1 MRRIL
6 VLDDD
11 RENVEYLNGILSQE
25 GHSIQAASDAE
36 AALHRIKAWK
46 PQLLLLNVNQ
56 PAPLLRD
63 LILKVRAA
71 CSDDYLAIILL
82 VGQTATVDMGNGGLD
97 LGADDYLM
105 KPFRAHELIT
115 RIRTMLHYKDT
126 QDLLRRANHRI
137 EEISSTDDLTGLMNM
152 RTLHRKGEEEV
163 LRSRRFKKPVSALL
177 INLDRFSDINHKLG
191 FQTGSAVLQEMGSR
205 IKNSLRSID
214 MVARVGADEF
224 FVLLVETDLAN
235 AEFMAERIR
244 DGIQSQAFRDPKH
257 TAELTTCIGVAGLN
271 FAESEGDNQQH
282 ISDLFHF
289 ASEALR
295 SAKAAG
301 PNRIEI
307 YSFA

>member
-105 KPFRAHELIT
+105 KPFRSHELIT

-191 FQTGSAVLQEMGSR
+191 FQTGSAVLQDMGAR

-244 DGIQSQAFRDPKH
+244 DGIQSQAFRDQKH
-257 TAELTTCIGVAGLN
+257 AAELTTCIGVAGLN